1 MLVSKVPEL
10 HISFQLKFLTSL
22 HVLYLVGSC
31 TQTQFNTNRCKY
43 RARSK
48 RNVSVDK
55 SFRIDAEQLQY
66 FLTLLHAITIKN
78 QNHKRIGITTFCLD
92 VQCNNKPFVLFPIQL
107 SPHHSRTSLLR
118 HVLIFKMHLSLFIL
132 I

>member
-55 SFRIDAEQLQY
+55 SFRINAEQL
-66 FLTLLHAITIKN
+66 FPN
-78 QNHKRIGITTFCLD
+78 TTTCHYNKKSESQKDRDHHILFRR
-92 VQCNNKPFVLFPIQL
+92 NNKPFVLFPIQL
-107 SPHHSRTSLLR
+107 SPHHSRTSLRR